1 MAGQMG
7 SLKVHALDQGEAP
20 VLLSAQSLRRLSA
33 MIDYEHDVA
42 VFRNV
47 DPCRVVSLERSA
59 AGHQLMPLTDDV
71 YAQAKQLSKP
81 FPALSN
87 FE

>member
-7 SLKVHALDQGEAP
+7 PLKVHALHQGEAP
-20 VLLSAQSLRRLSA
+20 VLLSAQSRA
-33 MIDYEHDVA
+33 VIDYEHDVA

>member
-1 MAGQMG
+1 
-7 SLKVHALDQGEAP
+7 
-20 VLLSAQSLRRLSA
+20 
-33 MIDYEHDVA
+33 MIAYEHDVA
-42 VFRNV
+42 VFRKV

-81 FPALSN
+81 FPALPN
-87 FE
+87 CE